1 MKTKRFLNIL
11 LSLVLVLG
19 MLPGMSLTASAA
31 GNTTEIT
38 PSNTSGTMTITLI
51 IKGDP
56 AATDFDVTLPTS
68 LAYDG
73 TAKTASATAK
83 STVTGMGTITVEYYK
98 DGTKVDSAVE
108 IGDYTVKLKVAAG
121 THYNAG
127 TVENADWKFTI
138 TKGTATVTKAPA
150 AQTEAPQTQTEASA
164 PAVQAERITIPKK
177 PAKVK
182 TKARKNKVV
191 VSWKRIKKNKKTK
204 ALRAMIKNVE
214 VQYSTDLAFPKET
227 TDSRIIGKNKT
238 KYVIR
243 GLQRKTL
250 YYVRV
255 RYTDGAGGYSRWS
268 RVKRARTK

>member
-1 MKTKRFLNIL
+1 MKISEAPK
-11 LSLVLVLG
+11 
-19 MLPGMSLTASAA
+19 
-31 GNTTEIT
+31 TEGT
-38 PSNTSGTMTITLI
+38 P
-51 IKGDP
+51 
-56 AATDFDVTLPTS
+56 
-68 LAYDG
+68 
-73 TAKTASATAK
+73 
-83 STVTGMGTITVEYYK
+83 
-98 DGTKVDSAVE
+98 
-108 IGDYTVKLKVAAG
+108 
-121 THYNAG
+121 
-127 TVENADWKFTI
+127 
-138 TKGTATVTKAPA
+138 

-214 VQYSTDLAFPKET
+214 VQYSTDPSFPKET

-238 KYVIR
+238 KLVLR

-255 RYTDGAGGYSRWS
+255 RYVGADGVSNWKTK
-268 RVKRARTK
+268 RVRTK

>member
-1 MKTKRFLNIL
+1 MRTKRIL
-11 LSLVLVLG
+11 SIALTLVMLLG
-19 MLPGMSLTASAA
+19 MLPGMSLTAHAE

-138 TKGTATVTKAPA
+138 TKGTATVTKAPTA
-150 AQTEAPQTQTEASA
+150 KALTYTGSAQALVTAGTATGGTMQYSLGTATEATEPYTAS
-164 PAVQAERITIPKK
+164 IPT
-177 PAKVK
+177 A
-182 TKARKNKVV
+182 
-191 VSWKRIKKNKKTK
+191 
-204 ALRAMIKNVE
+204 
-214 VQYSTDLAFPKET
+214 TD
-227 TDSRIIGKNKT
+227 
-238 KYVIR
+238 
-243 GLQRKTL
+243 
-250 YYVRV
+250 
-255 RYTDGAGGYSRWS
+255 AG
-268 RVKRARTK
+268 T